1 MDEEAECEGRRWV
14 KCGRRSGG
22 RESAVGVYNE
32 TADEV
37 EVRVDAMLL
46 GQLYARHANLDC
58 NERDARMKPARVSR
72 TERIST

>member
-1 MDEEAECEGRRWV
+1 MDEEAECEGRRWG

-46 GQLYARHANLDC
+46 GQLYTRRL
-58 NERDARMKPARVSR
+58 EKWYKVSV
-72 TERIST
+72 TSES